1 MVLVA
6 VTTKPDGPPRPR
18 PESPL
23 AERLSFFVQHLT
35 RPEVEQMPAHE
46 VERLL
51 LRELPAAERTLRLRA
66 FDQLSLRVRGPRQAV
81 PHYPHIYTFLRT
93 TARERLVEL
102 AAALAAAP
110 DLRVRNLLLLSL
122 HNLRRAPM
130 PREIIDGADALLA
143 RYALPAA
150 QVRAEA
156 GRPRAAPR
164 LTPPSCESVA
174 LRTVASYVALQ
185 PVRKHKVSPQH
196 LRASAVA
203 GTNIR
208 VSSFEVAGHPSYSG
222 LVSSTFQLGGY
233 CKLRVLL
240 TEQNELFAVRQA
252 PTQAQGQV
260 RARRV
265 FADGSVGYNH
275 RLGLLEPMRYLHERQ
290 AQRLAH
296 SSLHPK
302 LTLFDHKQRLW
313 DVVPLFNGDM
323 FGLCESFGPG
333 EMPGGILLRTAQAVL
348 RVSAAL
354 DDYGW
359 QHNDVKPENVLWR
372 RSGEVELGDLGLA
385 GPTEAPGHPGTCGYL
400 DPEAVL
406 HPARRRGRGDLYA
419 LAMTLVHLVDPYRFD
434 EFPLAFHADGL
445 APSAEHYLPRLRVA
459 ALRAE
464 QTWDAWRSWRNEK
477 RTQAGSLED
486 PPLPMRTPSPEVA
499 AVEEAW
505 EQLRRAAGE
514 KLADLALLRW
524 ASPRPN
530 ERGRPREQLE
540 ALNAAYPESDAQLE
554 YAAAIFAETGESN
567 LGARRIDAT
576 VDALT
581 NFRDVYARAAP
592 QRARST
598 SPAGPPTPA
607 EPAV

>member
-1 MVLVA
+1 MVRVP

-18 PESPL
+18 AESPL

-35 RPEVEQMPAHE
+35 RPEVEQMSAHE

-51 LRELPAAERTLRLRA
+51 LGELPAAERSLRLRA

-81 PHYPHIYTFLRT
+81 PHYPQIYTFLCT
-93 TARERLVEL
+93 TARERLSEL
-102 AAALAAAP
+102 YVALAATP
-110 DLRVRNLLLLSL
+110 DLRERNLLLLSL

-143 RYALPAA
+143 RYALRAVPAP
-150 QVRAEA
+150 A
-156 GRPRAAPR
+156 GPARPPATPR
-164 LTPPSCESVA
+164 LTPPSCETVA

-185 PVRKHKVSPQH
+185 PVRKYKVSQQH
-196 LRASAVA
+196 LRASAAA

-208 VSSFEVAGHPSYSG
+208 VSSFEVGGHPSYSG
-222 LVSSTFQLGGY
+222 LLSSTFQLGGY

-252 PTQAQGQV
+252 PTQTQGQV
-260 RARRV
+260 RARRA
-265 FADGSVGYNH
+265 FADGSVGHNH

-296 SSLHPK
+296 SSLYPK

-354 DDYGW
+354 DDHGW
-359 QHNDVKPENVLWR
+359 QHNDVKPENILWR

-385 GPTEAPGHPGTCGYL
+385 GPIEAPGHPGTCGYL

-406 HPARRRGRGDLYA
+406 HPRRRRGRGDLYA

-445 APSAEHYLPRLRVA
+445 SPSAETYLPRLRVA

-464 QTWDAWRSWRNEK
+464 QTWEAWRGWRDEQ
-477 RTQAGSLED
+477 TTHASSLGR
-486 PPLPMRTPSPEVA
+486 PPLPVRTPPPEVA

-514 KLADLALLRW
+514 KLADLALLSW

-540 ALNAAYPESDAQLE
+540 ALCAAYPESNAQLDD
-554 YAAAIFAETGESN
+554 AAALFALTGEDN
-567 LGARRIDAT
+567 PGARRVDAT
-576 VDALT
+576 IDALT
-581 NFRDVYARAAP
+581 NFRDAYARAASP
-592 QRARST
+592 RPRST
-598 SPAGPPTPA
+598 SPKPTPSPAGTA
-607 EPAV
+607 E